1 MPVPYDYYRIFY
13 YVAQY
18 RSFTRAAEVLHGSQ
32 PNITRTITLLEQELG
47 CRLFERSH
55 RGVALTPAGGQLLAH
70 VQIRLEQMQPA

>member
-32 PNITRTITLLEQELG
+32 PNITMLYHLN
-47 CRLFERSH
+47 
-55 RGVALTPAGGQLLAH
+55 
-70 VQIRLEQMQPA
+70 IRK